1 MIITYFLVEQ
11 SGTFKDSVKVRE
23 KFPFCLNRA
32 EQSSQPSMGVFGA
45 ATRQE
50 LALSKKWLNIMRPRP
65 ASLAMHLVSTK
76 L

>member
-32 EQSSQPSMGVFGA
+32 EQPAVHGGVWSRDKARTCNEQEMAKYNEA
-45 ATRQE
+45 ASCI
-50 LALSKKWLNIMRPRP
+50 LSNTLSFN
-65 ASLAMHLVSTK
+65 
-76 L
+76 